1 MIIWIASYPKSG
13 NTWIKLFLSAY
24 LGNQNAS
31 IPFDINKML
40 IPFSL
45 FPTNNLIKKFN
56 FDFSNFKNIAEHW
69 IQMQEYLNLG
79 TKGNIFVKTHNAMCT
94 INGNKFTN
102 KQNSLGAIYI
112 VRDPR
117 DIIISYS
124 NFLKKSY
131 DEVATYLFNSENF
144 EYSNINGKQFDFTL
158 TGSWSDNYNSWK
170 NYKSIEVLII
180 KYEDI
185 ISDTQNT
192 FTKIIKYLNKIDNIK
207 IDNEKIKSCINLTS
221 FKNLRKIEEEKGFI
235 EKGFGEFFFRKGKV
249 GDWKDKLNQNLVKK
263 IEEKFKLEMKELGYI
278 D

>member
-13 NTWIKLFLSAY
+13 NTWVKLFLSAY

-40 IPFSL
+40 IPFSR

-56 FDFSNFKNIAEHW
+56 FDFSNFKNIAKHW
-69 IQMQEYLNLG
+69 IQMQEYLNLS

-117 DIIISYS
+117 DITISYS
-124 NFLKKSY
+124 SFLKKSY
-131 DEVATYLFNSENF
+131 YEVVTYILNSESF
-144 EYSNINGKQFDFTL
+144 ELSNIDGKKFDFSL
-158 TGSWSDNYNSWK
+158 IGSWSDNYNSWK

-180 KYEDI
+180 KYEDL

-249 GDWKDKLNQNLVKK
+249 GDWKEKLNQDLLKK

>member
-1 MIIWIASYPKSG
+1 
-13 NTWIKLFLSAY
+13 
-24 LGNQNAS
+24 
-31 IPFDINKML
+31 
-40 IPFSL
+40 
-45 FPTNNLIKKFN
+45 
-56 FDFSNFKNIAEHW
+56 
-69 IQMQEYLNLG
+69 MQEYLNLV

-124 NFLKKSY
+124 SFLKKSY
-131 DEVATYLFNSENF
+131 DEVVTYIFNSESF
-144 EYSNINGKQFDFTL
+144 ELSNIDGKQFDFTL
-158 TGSWSDNYNSWK
+158 IGSWSDNYNSWK
-170 NYKSIEVLII
+170 NYKTIEVLII
-180 KYEDI
+180 KYEDL

-235 EKGFGEFFFRKGKV
+235 EKGFGEFFFRKGRV

>member
-1 MIIWIASYPKSG
+1 MINWLASYPKSG
-13 NTWIKLFLSAY
+13 NTWVKLFLSAY

-69 IQMQEYLNLG
+69 IQMQEYLNLS

-124 NFLKKSY
+124 SFLKKSY
-131 DEVATYLFNSENF
+131 NEVVTSIFNSESF
-144 EYSNINGKQFDFTL
+144 EQSNIDGKQFDFTL
-158 TGSWSDNYNSWK
+158 IGSWSDNYNSWK
-170 NYKSIEVLII
+170 NYKTIEVLII
-180 KYEDI
+180 KYEDL

-235 EKGFGEFFFRKGKV
+235 EKGFGEFFFRKGRV

>member
-1 MIIWIASYPKSG
+1 MIIWLASYPKSG
-13 NTWIKLFLSAY
+13 NTWVKLFLSAY

-56 FDFSNFKNIAEHW
+56 FDFTNFEKIAEHW
-69 IQMQEYLNLG
+69 IPMQDYLNLG
-79 TKGNIFVKTHNAMCT
+79 TKENIFVKTHNAICT

-102 KQNSLGAIYI
+102 KQNSLGAIYL

-124 NFLKKSY
+124 SFLNKSY
-131 DEVATYLFNSENF
+131 DEVATYLFNNKSF
-144 EYSNINGKQFDFTL
+144 ELSNIDGKQFDFTL
-158 TGSWSDNYNSWK
+158 VGSWSDNYNSWK

-180 KYEDI
+180 KYEDL

-235 EKGFGEFFFRKGKV
+235 EKGFGQFFFRKGKV
-249 GDWKDKLNQNLVKK
+249 GDWKKKLNQTLVKK
-263 IEEKFKLEMKELGYI
+263 VEEKFKLEMKELGYI

>member
-1 MIIWIASYPKSG
+1 MIIWLASYPKSG

-31 IPFDINKML
+31 IPFNINKML

-45 FPTNNLIKKFN
+45 IPAPNLIKKFN

-69 IQMQEYLNLG
+69 IQMQEYLNLS

-94 INGNKFTN
+94 INKNKFTN
-102 KQNSLGAIYI
+102 KQNSLGAIYL

-170 NYKSIEVLII
+170 NCKSMEVLII
-180 KYEDI
+180 KYEDM

-192 FTKIIKYLNKIDNIK
+192 FAKIIKYLNKIDNIK

-235 EKGFGEFFFRKGKV
+235 EKGFGEFFFRKGRV
-249 GDWKDKLNQNLVKK
+249 GDWKDKLNQDLVKK

>member
-40 IPFSL
+40 ISFSL

-56 FDFSNFKNIAEHW
+56 FDFSNFKNMAKHW
-69 IQMQEYLNLG
+69 VQMQEYLNLS

-102 KQNSLGAIYI
+102 KQNSLGAIYL

-124 NFLKKSY
+124 SFLKKSY
-131 DEVATYLFNSENF
+131 DEVVTYLFNSESF
-144 EYSNINGKQFDFTL
+144 EQSNIDGKQFDFTL
-158 TGSWSDNYNSWK
+158 IGSWSDNYNSWK
-170 NYKSIEVLII
+170 NYKSIEVLIV
-180 KYEDI
+180 KYEDL

-249 GDWKDKLNQNLVKK
+249 GDWKEKLNKDLVKK

>member
-13 NTWIKLFLSAY
+13 NTWVKLFLSAY

-45 FPTNNLIKKFN
+45 FPTNKLIKKFN

-79 TKGNIFVKTHNAMCT
+79 TKGNIFVKTHNSMCT

-124 NFLKKSY
+124 SFLKKSY
-131 DEVATYLFNSENF
+131 NEVVTYLFNSESF
-144 EYSNINGKQFDFTL
+144 ELSNIDGKQFDFTL
-158 TGSWSDNYNSWK
+158 IGSWSDNYNSWR
-170 NYKSIEVLII
+170 NYKSIEVLIV
-180 KYEDI
+180 KYEDL

-207 IDNEKIKSCINLTS
+207 IDNEKIKSCIKLTS

-235 EKGFGEFFFRKGKV
+235 EKGYGGFFFRKGKV
-249 GDWKDKLNQNLVKK
+249 GDWKEKLNQALVKK

>member
-1 MIIWIASYPKSG
+1 MIIWLASYPKSG
-13 NTWIKLFLSAY
+13 NTWVKLFLSAY

-45 FPTNNLIKKFN
+45 FPTHNLIKKFN
-56 FDFSNFKNIAEHW
+56 FDFSNFKNIAKHW
-69 IQMQEYLNLG
+69 VQMQEYLNLS

-94 INGNKFTN
+94 INKNKFTN
-102 KQNSLGAIYI
+102 KQNSLGAIYL

-124 NFLKKSY
+124 NFLKKPY
-131 DEVATYLFNSENF
+131 DEVVTYMFNSESF
-144 EYSNINGKQFDFTL
+144 ELSNIDGKQFDFTL
-158 TGSWSDNYNSWK
+158 IGSWSDNYNSWK
-170 NYKSIEVLII
+170 NYKTIEVLLI
-180 KYEDI
+180 KYEDL

-249 GDWKDKLNQNLVKK
+249 GDWKEKLNENLVKK

>member
-13 NTWIKLFLSAY
+13 NTWVKLFLSAY

-45 FPTNNLIKKFN
+45 FPTNKLIKKFN

-124 NFLKKSY
+124 SFLKKSY
-131 DEVATYLFNSENF
+131 NEIVTSIFNSESF
-144 EYSNINGKQFDFTL
+144 ELEFVFYIFLFLD
-158 TGSWSDNYNSWK
+158 GSSSIF
-170 NYKSIEVLII
+170 YKSIFWKQSFLIEFI
-180 KYEDI
+180 NSNFE
-185 ISDTQNT
+185 
-192 FTKIIKYLNKIDNIK
+192 NILWF
-207 IDNEKIKSCINLTS
+207 N
-221 FKNLRKIEEEKGFI
+221 
-235 EKGFGEFFFRKGKV
+235 
-249 GDWKDKLNQNLVKK
+249 NLVRRTFFNSPGYSTFSFNLNAYLFIKCSLNN
-263 IEEKFKLEMKELGYI
+263 KLI
-278 D
+278 

>member
-24 LGNQNAS
+24 IGNQNAS

-69 IQMQEYLNLG
+69 IQMQEYLNLS

-102 KQNSLGAIYI
+102 KQNSLGAIYL

-124 NFLKKSY
+124 SFLKKSY
-131 DEVATYLFNSENF
+131 DEVVTYIFNSESF
-144 EYSNINGKQFDFTL
+144 ELSNIDGKQFDFTL
-158 TGSWSDNYNSWK
+158 IGSWSDNYNSWK
-170 NYKSIEVLII
+170 NYKTIEVLII
-180 KYEDI
+180 RYEDL

-249 GDWKDKLNQNLVKK
+249 GDWKEKLNQALVKK

>member
-1 MIIWIASYPKSG
+1 MIIWLASYPKSG
-13 NTWIKLFLSAY
+13 NTWVKLFLSAY

-56 FDFSNFKNIAEHW
+56 FDFSNFENIAEHW
-69 IQMQEYLNLG
+69 IQMQEYLNLS

-102 KQNSLGAIYI
+102 KQNSLGAIYL

-170 NYKSIEVLII
+170 NYKSIEVLVI
-180 KYEDI
+180 KYEDM

-235 EKGFGEFFFRKGKV
+235 EKGFGEFFFRKGRV

>member
-13 NTWIKLFLSAY
+13 NTWVKLFLSAY

-45 FPTNNLIKKFN
+45 FPTNKLIKKFN
-56 FDFSNFKNIAEHW
+56 FDFSNFENIAEHW
-69 IQMQEYLNLG
+69 IPMQEYLNLG
-79 TKGNIFVKTHNAMCT
+79 IKGNIFVKTHNAICT

-102 KQNSLGAIYI
+102 KQNSLGAIYL

-124 NFLKKSY
+124 SFLNKSY
-131 DEVATYLFNSENF
+131 DEVATYLFNNKSF
-144 EYSNINGKQFDFTL
+144 ELSNIDGKQFDFTL
-158 TGSWSDNYNSWK
+158 VGSWSDNYNSWK
-170 NYKSIEVLII
+170 NYKSIEVLIV
-180 KYEDI
+180 KYEDL

-235 EKGFGEFFFRKGKV
+235 EKGFGEFFFRKGRV

>member
-1 MIIWIASYPKSG
+1 MIIWLASYPKSG

-45 FPTNNLIKKFN
+45 FPTNKLIKKFN
-56 FDFSNFKNIAEHW
+56 FDFSNFENIAEHW

-102 KQNSLGAIYI
+102 KQNSLGAIYL

-124 NFLKKSY
+124 SFLKKSY
-131 DEVATYLFNSENF
+131 NEVVTSIFNSESF
-144 EYSNINGKQFDFTL
+144 EQSNIDGKQFDFTL
-158 TGSWSDNYNSWK
+158 IGSWSDNYNSWK
-170 NYKSIEVLII
+170 NYKTIEVLII
-180 KYEDI
+180 RYEDL

-249 GDWKDKLNQNLVKK
+249 GDWKDKLNQDLVKK

>member
-1 MIIWIASYPKSG
+1 MIIWLASYPKSG
-13 NTWIKLFLSAY
+13 NTWVKLFLSAY
-24 LGNQNAS
+24 LGNQNS
-31 IPFDINKML
+31 SGPFDINKML

-45 FPTNNLIKKFN
+45 FPTRKLIKKFN
-56 FDFSNFKNIAEHW
+56 FDFSNFENIAEHW

-102 KQNSLGAIYI
+102 KQNSLGAIYL

-124 NFLKKSY
+124 SFLKKSH
-131 DEVATYLFNSENF
+131 DEVVATIFNSKSF
-144 EYSNINGKQFDFTL
+144 EQSNIDGKQFDFTL
-158 TGSWSDNYNSWK
+158 IGSWSDNYNSWK
-170 NYKSIEVLII
+170 NYKTIEVLII
-180 KYEDI
+180 RYEDL

-249 GDWKDKLNQNLVKK
+249 GDWKEKLNQDLVKK

>member
-1 MIIWIASYPKSG
+1 MIIWLASYPKSG
-13 NTWIKLFLSAY
+13 NTWVKLFLSAY

-102 KQNSLGAIYI
+102 KQNSLGAIYL

-124 NFLKKSY
+124 SFLKKSY
-131 DEVATYLFNSENF
+131 DEVVTYLFNSESF
-144 EYSNINGKQFDFTL
+144 ELSNIDGKQFDFTL
-158 TGSWSDNYNSWK
+158 IGSWSDNYNSWK
-170 NYKSIEVLII
+170 NYKSIEVLIV
-180 KYEDI
+180 KYEDL

-192 FTKIIKYLNKIDNIK
+192 FTKIIKYLNKIDNVK
-207 IDNEKIKSCINLTS
+207 IDDEKIKSCINLTS

-235 EKGFGEFFFRKGKV
+235 EKGFGEFFFRKGRV

>member
-1 MIIWIASYPKSG
+1 MIIWLSSYPKSG
-13 NTWIKLFLSAY
+13 NTWVKLFLSAY

-31 IPFDINKML
+31 IPFNINKML

-45 FPTNNLIKKFN
+45 FPTNKLIKKFN
-56 FDFSNFKNIAEHW
+56 FDFSNFENIAEHW
-69 IQMQEYLNLG
+69 IPMQEYLNLG
-79 TKGNIFVKTHNAMCT
+79 IKGNIFVKTHNAICT

-102 KQNSLGAIYI
+102 KQNSLGAIYL

-117 DIIISYS
+117 DIVISYS
-124 NFLKKSY
+124 SFLKKSH
-131 DEVATYLFNSENF
+131 DEVVTSIFNSESF
-144 EYSNINGKQFDFTL
+144 EQSNIDGKQFDFTL
-158 TGSWSDNYNSWK
+158 IGSWSDNYNSWK
-170 NYKSIEVLII
+170 NCKTIEVLII
-180 KYEDI
+180 KYEDL

-192 FTKIIKYLNKIDNIK
+192 FTKIIKYLNKINNIK

-235 EKGFGEFFFRKGKV
+235 EKGFGKFFFRKGRV